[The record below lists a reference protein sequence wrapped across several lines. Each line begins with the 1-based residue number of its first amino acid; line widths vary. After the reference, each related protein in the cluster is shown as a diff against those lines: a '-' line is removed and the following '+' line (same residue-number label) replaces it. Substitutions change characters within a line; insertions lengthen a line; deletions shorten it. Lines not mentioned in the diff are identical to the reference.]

1 MLKHVISLRVEKDVV
16 KPIVTRSILFE
27 NRGRNSRNAA
37 VYTIKFV
44 DQSFVSDLL
53 KERSHKIAGPVEN
66 DQRLNVT
73 ESLIKLNFLLL

>member
-16 KPIVTRSILFE
+16 KPIVIRSILFE
-27 NRGRNSRNAA
+27 NRGRNSRNAT

-53 KERSHKIAGPVEN
+53 
-66 DQRLNVT
+66 
-73 ESLIKLNFLLL
+73 